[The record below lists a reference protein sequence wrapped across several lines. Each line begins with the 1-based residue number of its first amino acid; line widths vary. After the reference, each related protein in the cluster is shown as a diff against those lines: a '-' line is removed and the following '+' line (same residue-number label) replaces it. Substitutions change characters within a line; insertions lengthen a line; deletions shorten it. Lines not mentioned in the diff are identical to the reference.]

1 MTRVYYRYIDEFY
14 RIFADKITR
23 VVLEKVN
30 QKKAFFKRNTPVEK
44 LSPELLKNMKGI
56 LQEYRIPIYLVED
69 SLSKMKNTSYQ
80 KEEILATLVYNSEK
94 RIWHIEQENDFGE
107 IFMLAHEG

>member
-56 LQEYRIPIYLVED
+56 LQEGVIFASNKRKWI
-69 SLSKMKNTSYQ
+69 KKNIGFLFTWW
-80 KEEILATLVYNSEK
+80 KIHLA
-94 RIWHIEQENDFGE
+94 R
-107 IFMLAHEG
+107 